1 MKKAV
6 LGGLVVAGVVVA
18 AVAYWKVGGGKGA
31 TGGDAQV
38 ASAGAASGAASG
50 AGGVPISVSTV
61 RAQKKNVDVMLE
73 TTGTVA
79 ALNTV
84 DVRSQVSSIIMKVNI
99 REGQFVKAGELLF
112 TLDSRNDDV
121 NVAKARAQLAKDDAA
136 LADAQRQLARSK
148 DLMAQN
154 FISQAAVDTNQTL
167 VDSQKA
173 VVAASR
179 AAIDAAQVALS
190 YNRIV
195 APAAGRAGAI
205 NVYAG
210 TTVQPG
216 GAVLVTI
223 TQLDPIAVAFNLPQR
238 DLNDALAT
246 LRSGGGKVNA
256 VLPEKRGT
264 IVGKL
269 QFVDNAVDPNSG
281 TVRVKAQFDNASST
295 LWPGAFVNIQLAART
310 MNDVVV
316 VPQAAVIQGPR
327 GAIVYVV
334 DAQSKAMA
342 RPIEVKYAAGL
353 DAVVDGVQPGEKVV
367 VDGRQNLRSGAM
379 VVERTASA
387 PRAAGAA
394 ASSASAA
401 SAATGSGEGSNGPA
415 SGGKMRGAATD
426 ASAGGGLAGATVAV
440 K

>member
-6 LGGLVVAGVVVA
+6 VGGLVVLGVVVA
-18 AVAYWKVGGGKGA
+18 GAGYWLMGPGKDGA
-31 TGGDAQV
+31 G
-38 ASAGAASGAASG
+38 SPAANAAAAPTAASG
-50 AGGVPISVSTV
+50 AGAPVTVSTV
-61 RAQKKNVDVMLE
+61 RALKKNVDVMLE

-84 DVRSQVSSIIMKVNI
+84 DVRSQVASIITKVNI

-112 TLDSRNDDV
+112 TLDSRNDAV
-121 NVAKARAQLAKDDAA
+121 NVAKARAQLAKDEAA
-136 LADAQRQLARSK
+136 LADAQRQLVRSK

-154 FISQAAVDTNQTL
+154 FISQAAVDTNQTV
-167 VDSQKA
+167 VDSQKS

-195 APAAGRAGAI
+195 APSAGRAGAI

-223 TQLDPIAVAFNLPQR
+223 TQLDPIAVAFSLPQR
-238 DLNDALAT
+238 NLNDALQT

-269 QFVDNAVDPNSG
+269 QFVDNVVDPNSG
-281 TVRVKAQFDNASST
+281 TVRVKAQFDNSSDT
-295 LWPGAFVNIQLAART
+295 LWPGAFVSIQLAART
-310 MNDVVV
+310 LVDATV
-316 VPQAAVIQGPR
+316 VPQAAVIPGPR
-327 GAIVYVV
+327 GTIVYVV
-334 DAQSKAMA
+334 DAQNKATA
-342 RPIEVKYAAGL
+342 RPVEVTYAAGL
-353 DAVVDGVQPGEKVV
+353 DAVVNGVQPGEKVV
-367 VDGRQNLRSGAM
+367 VDGRQNLRSGAT
-379 VVERTASA
+379 VVERATGA
-387 PRAAGAA
+387 AAGAA
-394 ASSASAA
+394 SAPSDAA
-401 SAATGSGEGSNGPA
+401 SGA
-415 SGGKMRGAATD
+415 SGASGAKMPRAAID
-426 ASAGGGLAGATVAV
+426 AAADGSVPAATVAAR
-440 K
+440 

>member
-6 LGGLVVAGVVVA
+6 LGGLVGVVVV
-18 AVAYWKVGGGKGA
+18 AVGAGYWLTGVGKGG
-31 TGGDAQV
+31 TGAGE
-38 ASAGAASGAASG
+38 SAANAAAPPAAASG
-50 AGGVPISVSTV
+50 AGGGPISVSTV
-61 RAQKKNVDVMLE
+61 RAQKKNVDIILE
-73 TTGTVA
+73 MTGTVA
-79 ALNTV
+79 ALNSV
-84 DVRSQVSSIIMKVNI
+84 DVRSQVSSIITKVNI

-112 TLDSRNDDV
+112 TLDSRNDEV
-121 NVAKARAQLAKDDAA
+121 NLAKARAQLAKDEAA

-167 VDSQKA
+167 VDSQKS

-195 APAAGRAGAI
+195 APSAGRAGAI
-205 NVYAG
+205 NVYPG

-223 TQLDPIAVAFNLPQR
+223 TQLDPIAVAFSLPQR
-238 DLNDALAT
+238 NLNDALQA

-269 QFVDNAVDPNSG
+269 QFVDNVVDPNSG
-281 TVRVKAQFDNASST
+281 TVRAKAQFDNANDT

-310 MNDVVV
+310 LADATV
-316 VPQAAVIQGPR
+316 VPQAAVIPGPR
-327 GAIVYVV
+327 GTIVYVV
-334 DAQSKAMA
+334 DAQDKATA
-342 RPIEVKYAAGL
+342 RPVEVTYAAGL
-353 DAVVDGVQPGEKVV
+353 DAVVNGVQPGEKVV

-379 VVERTASA
+379 VVER
-387 PRAAGAA
+387 
-394 ASSASAA
+394 AA
-401 SAATGSGEGSNGPA
+401 SAAGEAA
-415 SGGKMRGAATD
+415 SGAKMPRAAID
-426 ASAGGGLAGATVAV
+426 AAADGSVPATVAAR
-440 K
+440 

>member
-6 LGGLVVAGVVVA
+6 VGGLVVVGVVVA
-18 AVAYWKVGGGKGA
+18 GAGYWLMGPGKDGA
-31 TGGDAQV
+31 GSPPAN
-38 ASAGAASGAASG
+38 AAAAPTAASG
-50 AGGVPISVSTV
+50 AGGAPVTVSTV
-61 RAQKKNVDVMLE
+61 RALKKNVDVMLE

-84 DVRSQVSSIIMKVNI
+84 DVRSQVASIITKVNI

-112 TLDSRNDDV
+112 TLDSRNDAV
-121 NVAKARAQLAKDDAA
+121 NVAKARAQLAKDEAA

-167 VDSQKA
+167 VDSQKS

-179 AAIDAAQVALS
+179 AAIDAVQVALS

-195 APAAGRAGAI
+195 APSSGRAGAI
-205 NVYAG
+205 NVYPG

-223 TQLDPIAVAFNLPQR
+223 TQLDPIAVAFSLPQR
-238 DLNDALAT
+238 NLNDALQT

-269 QFVDNAVDPNSG
+269 QFVDNVVDPNSG
-281 TVRVKAQFDNASST
+281 TVRVKAQFDNASDT

-310 MNDVVV
+310 LADATV
-316 VPQAAVIQGPR
+316 VPQAAVIPGPR
-327 GAIVYVV
+327 GTIVYVV
-334 DAQSKAMA
+334 DAQNKATA
-342 RPIEVKYAAGL
+342 RSVEVTYAAGL
-353 DAVVDGVQPGEKVV
+353 DAVVTGVQPGEKVV
-367 VDGRQNLRSGAM
+367 VDGRQNLRSGAA
-379 VVERTASA
+379 VVER
-387 PRAAGAA
+387 PAG
-394 ASSASAA
+394 AA
-401 SAATGSGEGSNGPA
+401 SAAGEAA
-415 SGGKMRGAATD
+415 SGASGAKMPRAATD
-426 ASAGGGLAGATVAV
+426 AAADGSAPAATVAAR
-440 K
+440 

>member
-6 LGGLVVAGVVVA
+6 VGGVTAVAIIVAGV
-18 AVAYWKVGGGKGA
+18 AYWLTRGNAGA
-31 TGGDAQV
+31 AAPGLGNNGLV
-38 ASAGAASGAASG
+38 AGPAGAASGAG
-50 AGGVPISVSTV
+50 AGGGISVTTV
-61 RAQKKNVDVMLE
+61 RAVKKNVDVVLE
-73 TTGTVA
+73 TTGTVT

-84 DVRSQVSSIIMKVNI
+84 DVRSQVSSIITKVNI

-112 TLDSRNDDV
+112 TLDSRNDEV
-121 NVAKARAQLAKDDAA
+121 NVAKARAQLAKDEAA
-136 LADAQRQLARSK
+136 LADAQRQLQRSK

-205 NVYAG
+205 NVYPG

-223 TQLDPIAVAFNLPQR
+223 TQLDPISVAFSLPQR
-238 DLNDALAT
+238 NLNDALQT
-246 LRSGGGKVNA
+246 LHSGGGRVNA
-256 VLPEKRGT
+256 VLPEQMGKKGGT
-264 IVGKL
+264 VVGKL
-269 QFVDNAVDPNSG
+269 QFVDNVVDPNSG
-281 TVRVKAQFDNASST
+281 TVRVKAQFDNPNDA
-295 LWPGAFVNIQLAART
+295 LWPGAFVNVQLAVRT
-310 MNDVVV
+310 LPDATV

-327 GAIVYVV
+327 GSIVYVV
-334 DAQSKAMA
+334 DAQNKATA
-342 RPIEVKYAAGL
+342 RTIEVVHAAGL
-353 DAVVDGVQPGEKVV
+353 DAVVTGVQPGEKVV
-367 VDGRQNLRSGAM
+367 VDGRQNLRSGAA
-379 VVERTASA
+379 VIER
-387 PRAAGAA
+387 
-394 ASSASAA
+394 AA
-401 SAATGSGEGSNGPA
+401 SAATGPAPAA
-415 SGGKMRGAATD
+415 SGASGAGVGGMRGAAATD
-426 ASAGGGLAGATVAV
+426 ASAGDGAVGTTVAT

>member
-6 LGGLVVAGVVVA
+6 VGGWVIVAGVVVA
-18 AVAYWKVGGGKGA
+18 AAAYWLAGPGKGDA
-31 TGGDAQV
+31 AGGSTPSANA
-38 ASAGAASGAASG
+38 ASAP
-50 AGGVPISVSTV
+50 GGVPVTVSTV
-61 RAQKKNVDVMLE
+61 RAQKKSVDVVLE

-84 DVRSQVSSIIMKVNI
+84 DVRSQVSSIITKVNI

-112 TLDSRNDDV
+112 TLDSRNDEV
-121 NVAKARAQLAKDDAA
+121 NVAKARAQLAKDEAA

-167 VDSQKA
+167 VDSQKS

-195 APAAGRAGAI
+195 APSSGRAGAI
-205 NVYAG
+205 NVYPG

-216 GAVLVTI
+216 GTVLVTI

-238 DLNDALAT
+238 NLNDALQT

-269 QFVDNAVDPNSG
+269 QFVDNVVDPNSG
-281 TVRVKAQFDNASST
+281 TVRVKAQFDNASDT

-310 MNDVVV
+310 MSDAIV

-327 GAIVYVV
+327 GTIVYVV
-334 DAQSKAMA
+334 DAQNTATA
-342 RPIEVKYAAGL
+342 RTIEVVYAAGL
-353 DAVVDGVQPGEKVV
+353 DAVVTGVQPGEKVV
-367 VDGRQNLRSGAM
+367 VDGKQNLRSGVM
-379 VVERTASA
+379 VVERSA
-387 PRAAGAA
+387 GPPGG
-394 ASSASAA
+394 AA
-401 SAATGSGEGSNGPA
+401 SAAGNGA
-415 SGGKMRGAATD
+415 SGAKMRGAATD
-426 ASAGGGLAGATVAV
+426 AAADRNAPAATVAAR
-440 K
+440 

>member
-1 MKKAV
+1 MKKAL
-6 LGGLVVAGVVVA
+6 LGGLVVVGVGVVLVGA
-18 AVAYWKVGGGKGA
+18 GYWLMGPGKGDAAAPAANAAA
-31 TGGDAQV
+31 TPT
-38 ASAGAASGAASG
+38 AASGADG
-50 AGGVPISVSTV
+50 APISVSTV

-84 DVRSQVSSIIMKVNI
+84 DVRSQVASIITKVNI

-121 NVAKARAQLAKDDAA
+121 NVAKARAQLAKDEAA

-167 VDSQKA
+167 VDSQKS

-195 APAAGRAGAI
+195 APSSGRAGAI
-205 NVYAG
+205 NVYPG
-210 TTVQPG
+210 TTVQPAA
-216 GAVLVTI
+216 AVLVTI

-238 DLNDALAT
+238 NLNDALQA
-246 LRSGGGKVNA
+246 LRSGGGKVYA

-269 QFVDNAVDPNSG
+269 LFVDNVVDPNSG
-281 TVRVKAQFDNASST
+281 TVRVKAQFDNASDT
-295 LWPGAFVNIQLAART
+295 LWPGAFVNIQFAART
-310 MNDVVV
+310 LNDAIV
-316 VPQAAVIQGPR
+316 VPQAAVIPGPR
-327 GAIVYVV
+327 GTIVYVV
-334 DAQSKAMA
+334 DAQNRATA
-342 RPIEVKYAAGL
+342 RPVEMIYAAGL
-353 DAVVDGVQPGEKVV
+353 DAVVSGVQPGEKVV
-367 VDGRQNLRSGAM
+367 VDGRQNLRSGAV
-379 VVERTASA
+379 VVERPAGAPAGAASA
-387 PRAAGAA
+387 PDAGA
-394 ASSASAA
+394 
-401 SAATGSGEGSNGPA
+401 N
-415 SGGKMRGAATD
+415 GGKTRGAATD
-426 ASAGGGLAGATVAV
+426 AAADGRVPALTVAAR
-440 K
+440 

>member
-1 MKKAV
+1 MKRAV
-6 LGGLVVAGVVVA
+6 VGGLLVAGIVVAGA
-18 AVAYWKVGGGKGA
+18 AYWLTTGSGKGGA
-31 TGGDAQV
+31 TGSG
-38 ASAGAASGAASG
+38 SPAANAAATPGAASG
-50 AGGVPISVSTV
+50 AGGGPISVSTA
-61 RAQKKNVDVMLE
+61 RAEKKNVDVILE

-112 TLDSRNDDV
+112 TLDSRNDEV
-121 NVAKARAQLAKDDAA
+121 NVAKARAQLAKDEAA
-136 LADAQRQLARSK
+136 LADAQRQLVRSK

-167 VDSQKA
+167 VDSQKS

-195 APAAGRAGAI
+195 APSAGRAGAI

-210 TTVQPG
+210 TTVQPA

-238 DLNDALAT
+238 NLNDALQA

-256 VLPEKRGT
+256 VLPEKIGKSGGT

-269 QFVDNAVDPNSG
+269 QFVDNVVDPNSG
-281 TVRVKAQFDNASST
+281 TVRVKAQFDNASAT

-310 MNDVVV
+310 LNDAIV
-316 VPQAAVIQGPR
+316 VPQAAVIPGPR
-327 GAIVYVV
+327 GTIVYVV
-334 DAQSKAMA
+334 DAQNKATA
-342 RPIEVKYAAGL
+342 RPVEVTYAAGL
-353 DAVVDGVQPGEKVV
+353 DAVVNGVQPGEKVV
-367 VDGRQNLRSGAM
+367 VDGRQNLRSGAL
-379 VVERTASA
+379 VVERPS
-387 PRAAGAA
+387 G
-394 ASSASAA
+394 AA
-401 SAATGSGEGSNGPA
+401 SAAGDGA
-415 SGGKMRGAATD
+415 SGGKTRGAATD
-426 ASAGGGLAGATVAV
+426 AAADRSTPAATVAAR
-440 K
+440 

>member
-1 MKKAV
+1 MNKAV
-6 LGGLVVAGVVVA
+6 VGGLVVAGIVV
-18 AVAYWKVGGGKGA
+18 
-31 TGGDAQV
+31 
-38 ASAGAASGAASG
+38 AGAAYWLGGSGGSKAPDASAANAPAASG
-50 AGGVPISVSTV
+50 AGSGATGGAISVSMS
-61 RAQKKNVDVMLE
+61 RAQKKNVDVVLE

-84 DVRSQVSSIIMKVNI
+84 DVRSQVSSIITKVNI

-121 NVAKARAQLAKDDAA
+121 NVAKARAQLAKDEAA

-167 VDSQKA
+167 VDSQKS

-195 APAAGRAGAI
+195 APSSGRAGAI
-205 NVYAG
+205 NVFAG

-238 DLNDALAT
+238 NLNDALQA
-246 LRSGGGKVNA
+246 LRGGGGKVSA
-256 VLPEKRGT
+256 VLPEKRGS

-269 QFVDNAVDPNSG
+269 QFVDNVVDPNSG
-281 TVRVKAQFDNASST
+281 TVRVKAQFDNASDT
-295 LWPGAFVNIQLAART
+295 LWPGAFVTIQFAART
-310 MNDVVV
+310 LNDAIV
-316 VPQAAVIQGPR
+316 VPQAAVIPGPR
-327 GAIVYVV
+327 GTIVYVV
-334 DAQSKAMA
+334 DAQNKATA
-342 RPIEVKYAAGL
+342 RPVEVLYAAGL
-353 DAVVDGVQPGEKVV
+353 DAVVSGVQPGEKVV
-367 VDGRQNLRSGAM
+367 VDGRQNLRSGAL
-379 VVERTASA
+379 VVERQAA
-387 PRAAGAA
+387 PAPA
-394 ASSASAA
+394 AA
-401 SAATGSGEGSNGPA
+401 SAAGDGA
-415 SGGKMRGAATD
+415 SGGKTRGAATD
-426 ASAGGGLAGATVAV
+426 AAADRSMPGATVAAR
-440 K
+440 

>member
-6 LGGLVVAGVVVA
+6 VGGWVVAGVVLA
-18 AVAYWKVGGGKGA
+18 AAAYWLISSGKG
-31 TGGDAQV
+31 GAQR
-38 ASAGAASGAASG
+38 ADTPAANSTAASGAVGGGG
-50 AGGVPISVSTV
+50 APISVSTA
-61 RAQKKNVDVMLE
+61 RAQKKDVDVVLE

-84 DVRSQVSSIIMKVNI
+84 DVRSQVSSIITKVNI

-121 NVAKARAQLAKDDAA
+121 NVAKARAQLAKDEAS
-136 LADAQRQLARSK
+136 LADAQRQLVRSK

-167 VDSQKA
+167 VDSQKS

-195 APAAGRAGAI
+195 APSSGRAGAI
-205 NVYAG
+205 NVYPG

-216 GAVLVTI
+216 AAVLVTI

-238 DLNDALAT
+238 NLNDALQT
-246 LRSGGGKVNA
+246 LRSGGGKVYA

-269 QFVDNAVDPNSG
+269 QFVDNVVDPNSG
-281 TVRVKAQFDNASST
+281 TVRVKAQFDNASDT
-295 LWPGAFVNIQLAART
+295 LWPGAFVNIQFAART
-310 MNDVVV
+310 LNDAIV

-334 DAQSKAMA
+334 DAQNKATA
-342 RPIEVKYAAGL
+342 RPVEVIYAAGL
-353 DAVVDGVQPGEKVV
+353 DAVVSGLQPGEKVV
-367 VDGRQNLRSGAM
+367 VDGRQNLRSGAL
-379 VVERTASA
+379 VVER
-387 PRAAGAA
+387 PAGVPAG
-394 ASSASAA
+394 AA
-401 SAATGSGEGSNGPA
+401 SAAGDGGSGAAN
-415 SGGKMRGAATD
+415 GGKTRGAATD
-426 ASAGGGLAGATVAV
+426 AAADGRVPAATVAV
-440 K
+440 R

>member
-1 MKKAV
+1 MNKAV
-6 LGGLVVAGVVVA
+6 VGGLVVGGIVV
-18 AVAYWKVGGGKGA
+18 
-31 TGGDAQV
+31 
-38 ASAGAASGAASG
+38 AGAAYWLGGLGGSGGSKVADASVANAAAASG
-50 AGGVPISVSTV
+50 AGSGAAGSGAISVSTS
-61 RAQKKNVDVMLE
+61 RAQKKNVDVVLE

-84 DVRSQVSSIIMKVNI
+84 DVRSQVSSIITKVNI

-121 NVAKARAQLAKDDAA
+121 NVAKARAQLAKDEAA
-136 LADAQRQLARSK
+136 FADAQRQLARSK

-167 VDSQKA
+167 VDSQKS

-195 APAAGRAGAI
+195 APSSGRAGAI
-205 NVYAG
+205 NVFAG

-238 DLNDALAT
+238 NLNDALQA
-246 LRSGGGKVNA
+246 LRGGGGKVSA

-269 QFVDNAVDPNSG
+269 QFVDNVVDPNSG
-281 TVRVKAQFDNASST
+281 TVRVKAQFDNASDT
-295 LWPGAFVNIQLAART
+295 LWPGAFVTIQFAART
-310 MNDVVV
+310 LNDAIV
-316 VPQAAVIQGPR
+316 VPQAAVIPGPR
-327 GAIVYVV
+327 GTIVYVV
-334 DAQSKAMA
+334 DAQNKATA
-342 RPIEVKYAAGL
+342 RPVEVLYAAGL
-353 DAVVDGVQPGEKVV
+353 DAVVSGVQPGEKVV
-367 VDGRQNLRSGAM
+367 VDGRQNLRSGTL
-379 VVERTASA
+379 VVERQASPA
-387 PRAAGAA
+387 PA
-394 ASSASAA
+394 AA
-401 SAATGSGEGSNGPA
+401 SAAGDGA
-415 SGGKMRGAATD
+415 SGGKTRGAATD
-426 ASAGGGLAGATVAV
+426 AAADRSMPGAMVAAR
-440 K
+440 

>member
-1 MKKAV
+1 MNKALV
-6 LGGLVVAGVVVA
+6 GGLVVAGIVV
-18 AVAYWKVGGGKGA
+18 
-31 TGGDAQV
+31 
-38 ASAGAASGAASG
+38 AGAAYWLGLAGSGGSQRADAPVANAAAPSGAASG
-50 AGGVPISVSTV
+50 AGGGPISVSTS

-84 DVRSQVSSIIMKVNI
+84 DVRSQVSSIITKVNI

-112 TLDSRNDDV
+112 TLDSRNDEV
-121 NVAKARAQLAKDDAA
+121 NAAKARAQLAKDEAA

-167 VDSQKA
+167 VDSQKS

-195 APAAGRAGAI
+195 APSSGRAGAI
-205 NVYAG
+205 NVFAG

-238 DLNDALAT
+238 NLNDALQA
-246 LRSGGGKVNA
+246 LRGGGGKVSA

-269 QFVDNAVDPNSG
+269 QFVDNVVDPNSG
-281 TVRVKAQFDNASST
+281 TVRVKAQFDNASDT
-295 LWPGAFVNIQLAART
+295 LWPGAFVNIQFAART
-310 MNDVVV
+310 LNDAIV
-316 VPQAAVIQGPR
+316 VPQAAVIPGPR
-327 GAIVYVV
+327 GTIVYVV
-334 DAQSKAMA
+334 DPQNKATA
-342 RPIEVKYAAGL
+342 RPVEVLYAAGL
-353 DAVVDGVQPGEKVV
+353 DAVVNGVQPGEKVV
-367 VDGRQNLRSGAM
+367 VDGRQNLRSGAV
-379 VVERTASA
+379 VVERQGSPA
-387 PRAAGAA
+387 PG
-394 ASSASAA
+394 AA
-401 SAATGSGEGSNGPA
+401 SAAGDGA
-415 SGGKMRGAATD
+415 SGGKTRGAATD
-426 ASAGGGLAGATVAV
+426 AAADRSMPRATVAAR
-440 K
+440 